1 MTLGESLVPRRNSDT
16 CRRTVKNAS
25 AAPLGVWVRS
35 VCVFLRLQSFAC
47 EATCLAGLLGV
58 IAVTT
63 LPAGRIKKAEIM
75 DQNTFTE
82 LYIDGLREIYDA
94 EINW

>member
-1 MTLGESLVPRRNSDT
+1 
-16 CRRTVKNAS
+16 
-25 AAPLGVWVRS
+25 
-35 VCVFLRLQSFAC
+35 
-47 EATCLAGLLGV
+47 LGV

-75 DQNTFTE
+75 DQNAFTE

-94 EINW
+94 EING